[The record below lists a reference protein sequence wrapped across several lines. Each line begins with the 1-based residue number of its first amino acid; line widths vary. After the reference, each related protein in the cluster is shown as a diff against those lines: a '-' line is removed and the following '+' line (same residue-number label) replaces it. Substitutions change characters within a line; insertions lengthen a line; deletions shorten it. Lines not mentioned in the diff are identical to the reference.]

1 MATSVQDKSA
11 TPGYDIKDMSLAE
24 QGLARIRW
32 AEGQMPVLRSMREQF
47 ARDKPL
53 AGVRLGAC
61 LHVTTETANLMR
73 TLKAGGADVVLAASN
88 PLSTKD
94 DVAAALVA
102 EYGIGEFLT
111 IARRS
116 AIVHHQ
122 HSPTSRR
129 VDLILEIERRTLL
142 AMGTA
147 MNVYDKRMLSIGCHS
162 ERLSE
167 ERLHFVFVIVA
178 DEREGLDLCNRLAR

>member
-61 LHVTTETANLMR
+61 LHVATETANLMI
-73 TLKAGGADVVLAASN
+73 TLKAAGASIALCASN
-88 PLSTKD
+88 PLSTQD
-94 DVAAALVA
+94 DVAAALA
-102 EYGIGEFLT
+102 GEYGIPTYAIKGEDETTYYQHIEAALANRPNLT
-111 IARRS
+111 MDDGADLVTVLHIQKPELLPEVIGGTEETTTGVIRLKSMARQGALKYPIIA
-116 AIVHHQ
+116 VN
-122 HSPTSRR
+122 
-129 VDLILEIERRTLL
+129 E
-142 AMGTA
+142 AMT
-147 MNVYDKRMLSIGCHS
+147 
-162 ERLSE
+162 
-167 ERLHFVFVIVA
+167 
-178 DEREGLDLCNRLAR
+178 